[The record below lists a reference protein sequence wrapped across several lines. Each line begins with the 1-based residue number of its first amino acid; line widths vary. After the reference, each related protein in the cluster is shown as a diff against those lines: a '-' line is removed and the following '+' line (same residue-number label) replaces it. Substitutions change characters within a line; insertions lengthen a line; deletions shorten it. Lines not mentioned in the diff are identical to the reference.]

1 MSWFNHFLH
10 KFLASKTKHFMAWNW
25 LQVKYATNL
34 ILMNI
39 NIKRFFLLQPPSLK
53 DEGHPDHL
61 QRFHHRCNHINI
73 ITGPGY
79 IVKKLQ
85 KIQLSGRAQYNTA
98 SQNKNWRKKTNF
110 SRSLWKSCCASGS
123 SSSSSAQKCQAS
135 TFTSRASFVQRHKII
150 ATSCRHSQY

>member
-79 IVKKLQ
+79 IVKKWQ
-85 KIQLSGRAQYNTA
+85 KNTTFWPSSIQYSITKQKL
-98 SQNKNWRKKTNF
+98 KKTNF
-110 SRSLWKSCCASGS
+110 SRSLWKSCCASSS

>member
-79 IVKKLQ
+79 IVKKWQ

-98 SQNKNWRKKTNF
+98 SQNKNWKRQISVGACENLAVLLAVLLLP
-110 SRSLWKSCCASGS
+110 RLRNA
-123 SSSSSAQKCQAS
+123 
-135 TFTSRASFVQRHKII
+135 RHPLLHPGPHLFRG
-150 ATSCRHSQY
+150 TR